1 MASSHKQ
8 HRTRDTSRDTAFI
21 HNRILSITDRVELI
35 TSDEAGKLYSAT
47 ISPKAAWALF
57 AMNKALSQNMR
68 PGTSRVG
75 KQIPSRILVLINR
88 PLCCRSDLILGKEP
102 GRIASRNS
110 AKYKKNRP
118 PRSPAALSTRD
129 DALRLTCCRHRVIN
143 AGWNLS
149 RQTILEFASAIRIE
163 S

>member
-1 MASSHKQ
+1 M
-8 HRTRDTSRDTAFI
+8 
-21 HNRILSITDRVELI
+21 ELI

-57 AMNKALSQNMR
+57 VMNKALSQNTR

-110 AKYKKNRP
+110 AKCKKNRP

-129 DALRLTCCRHRVIN
+129 DALRLTRCRHRVIN
-143 AGWNLS
+143 AGWDLS
-149 RQTILEFASAIRIE
+149 RRRFWSLHLRSGLRVDLQKQGALGLAG
-163 S
+163 